1 MRTPFEPMVYDNDG
15 AGLEAIMVLSPTN
28 DDNAHLTCEVWSNTW
43 IGSTYTTN
51 TLLNGSFEDGMDF
64 WDTWNVNENISIE
77 TTGNNIYNSSA
88 IFEAYNGEQAL
99 KMWGAY
105 NDNETYTW
113 VGQWLEVGSGGLE
126 IGSLIMLDGMMMSH
140 ADDWIGQGASY
151 SCLAL
156 YFYDA
161 DMTTYVGGQ
170 YMALSE
176 YVDANAPSSEW
187 LYRNVIA
194 EIPEGTVWAWAG
206 VEYYQPSSDDHGSV
220 YIDMVATDYDLTDNL
235 YVYVSEEQIVH
246 GDTGLV
252 DIHISGAFPNLSSI
266 DISFS
271 GFQDK
276 LIFHD
281 IVTDGY
287 IFGNLGW
294 FTQVNNTDELLIT
307 ASAGASS
314 ISESGALFALELIVP
329 DTLSTQFVPIVISD
343 FLGNTDITDGTFSDG
358 GVEVVWE
365 PTANFISDTTTGYLP
380 LVISFTDTSEIGTY
394 PINQWAWDFGDD
406 STATGA
412 DIQHT
417 YIQEGQ
423 YTVTLTVTDEFG
435 LSDTLTM
442 VDYIDA
448 LHPIYPVAG
457 FSASVTSGDYPLS
470 VTFTDTSNMGTYEI
484 NNWLWDFGNDSTGS
498 GSNASMSYQR
508 PGEFDVTLTITDEYG
523 LSDTLNASSFIQVDT
538 TFGDVDWNTAVQSF
552 DASLILQDL
561 VEMIDLDSLQI
572 LIGDVTG
579 DSSLSTLD
587 ATLILQYV
595 VGLIDELPYTAGTQ
609 YMATGDLNMDNQGID
624 PGMQIEIPIHISN
637 GTNIYGFTGTINYDH
652 TILNY
657 DTLLLSDYLE
667 GYLVAFNELSPGEI
681 KIAASGNNPD
691 GETGVFATMVFYV
704 TDAFTDETS
713 ISITDLTWNEGE
725 MIEVAAEMS
734 ITYGLGIDGVSIPDV
749 YALHQNYPN
758 PFNPTTQ
765 IKYDLP
771 EDAMVSIIIYD
782 IMGRSIRSLVNSKQT
797 AGYRSIQWNAT
808 NNLGEPVSAGMYIYM
823 IQAGDFI
830 QTKKMVLLK

>member
-1 MRTPFEPMVYDNDG
+1 LTAFHQMEN
-15 AGLEAIMVLSPTN
+15 IILSP
-28 DDNAHLTCEVWSNTW
+28 S
-43 IGSTYTTN
+43 
-51 TLLNGSFEDGMDF
+51 
-64 WDTWNVNENISIE
+64 
-77 TTGNNIYNSSA
+77 
-88 IFEAYNGEQAL
+88 
-99 KMWGAY
+99 
-105 NDNETYTW
+105 
-113 VGQWLEVGSGGLE
+113 
-126 IGSLIMLDGMMMSH
+126 
-140 ADDWIGQGASY
+140 
-151 SCLAL
+151 
-156 YFYDA
+156 
-161 DMTTYVGGQ
+161 
-170 YMALSE
+170 
-176 YVDANAPSSEW
+176 
-187 LYRNVIA
+187 
-194 EIPEGTVWAWAG
+194 
-206 VEYYQPSSDDHGSV
+206 VEH
-220 YIDMVATDYDLTDNL
+220 T
-235 YVYVSEEQIVH
+235 VH
-246 GDTGLV
+246 GDTALV
-252 DIHISGAFPNLSSI
+252 EIQISGILPSLSSI
-266 DISFS
+266 DLSFS

-281 IVTDGY
+281 IITDGY

-294 FTQVNNTDELLIT
+294 ITQVNNTDELLIT

-448 LHPIYPVAG
+448 LYPIYPAAG

-561 VEMIDLDSLQI
+561 VEIIELDSLQM
-572 LIGDVTG
+572 LIADVSG

-657 DTLLLSDYLE
+657 DTLLFSDYLE

-771 EDAMVSIIIYD
+771 EASHVQLFIYD
-782 IMGRSIRSLVNSKQT
+782 ILGREVTALVNEVQEP
-797 AGYRSIQWNAT
+797 GYRSITWHGTDAFGRNV
-808 NNLGEPVSAGMYIYM
+808 GAGMYFYS
-823 IQAGDFI
+823 IQAGEFR
-830 QTKKMVLLK
+830 QVKKMVLLK